1 MNEDLSASIFNSKI
15 ELATRASFI
24 LTCFSERMLDLDRLV
39 FFDYVLLY
47 AKEFG
52 GPMNLHTDLPNKIA
66 EIVRRREVLPAALKL
81 FISRGLIT
89 SVADADGVFFK
100 ASDHTPQYI
109 GCLKS
114 EYFTNLWTNLLW
126 LDDNFDSIDSLR
138 VGYIHRSLNKNDN

>member
-1 MNEDLSASIFNSKI
+1 MSEDFSASIFNSKI

-24 LTCFSERMLDLDRLV
+24 LTCFSDRALDLDRLV

-52 GPMNLHTDLPNKIA
+52 GPINLHTDLPNKVA
-66 EIVRRREVLPAALKL
+66 EILRRREILPAALKL

-89 SVADADGVFFK
+89 SVADADGIFFK
-100 ASDHTPQYI
+100 ASEQTPQYV

-114 EYFTNLWTNLLW
+114 EYFKNMWTNLLW
-126 LDDNFDSIDSLR
+126 LDNNFESLDSLR
-138 VGYIHRSLNKNDN
+138 VSYIHRSLKKNDN